1 MEFKATPVFEGVYDF
16 LHSDY
21 KGLILEGS
29 SRSSKTW
36 SICQALW
43 LYGYHNPN
51 LNMLACRAKYTWIRQ
66 SIWATYKN
74 MLQTHG
80 LPSKLS
86 LSPFRA
92 QINSSYLDF
101 GGLDNAQKMHGL
113 ETDLFWF
120 NEAIEADMDSFDQ
133 LEQRQTNKGKWI
145 LDYNPSTDEHWIYDK
160 VLKRDDV
167 LYIHSTYKD
176 NPFCPIPARKKIES
190 YEPTEDNI
198 RQGTADLYKWQV
210 YGLGQRARREGAVFE
225 NWTTCKELPKDY
237 KWECWGIDFGY
248 THDPTTIIQVRY
260 SEGELWIKEH
270 FYQPIKTLDLL
281 KSKLTKLRL
290 TRSNEIVADS
300 ADKLAIGELR
310 KMFRVYESVKGKD
323 SIKNGI
329 DTLKRYKINI
339 TEDSLNTIKEFKNYA
354 YKKDFK
360 KEKWESEPMDDY
372 NHVIDPLRYI
382 AQRKFKQNGIKLV

>member
-51 LNMLACRAKYTWIRQ
+51 LSMLACRAKYTWIRQ

-360 KEKWESEPMDDY
+360 KDKWESEPMDDY
-372 NHVIDPLRYI
+372 NHVVDPLRYI